1 MPRTFRTLLALS
13 VIAVAALLSACGSGG
28 SSNAQDT
35 LNQAFST
42 PIKSADV
49 NLNAQLTLNGLK
61 QLKGPIKLT
70 LQGPFESGEGKTIPK
85 VDWDLAASAGGQNFT
100 AGFIST
106 GDDAFVNFQGQ
117 SYEIGKPTVAQL
129 NKQVQAAANKKNK
142 KTALAS
148 LGIHPR
154 DWLTNANDEGTANA
168 GGVQTDHVSAAFDV
182 GKFLD
187 DVQKIVQ
194 KAGGQLGSAASALTA
209 QQRAKIQQIIQ
220 NPRVDVYVGKSDH
233 VLRRL
238 AADIT
243 FKIPADQQKKLGGLT
258 DGTLSFSVEFSNVG
272 QPQTITAPTSSKP
285 ITDLTSKLG
294 SLSGALGGA
303 TGGSSGGGSSGGA
316 STQALQKYSECLQ
329 KANPTN
335 TTQLQKCADLLK

>member
-1 MPRTFRTLLALS
+1 MIRTHRAFLALAL
-13 VIAVAALLSACGSGG
+13 VAVAALLSACGSSG

-42 PIKSADV
+42 PIKSANVD
-49 NLNAQLTLNGLK
+49 LNAQLTLNGLK

-70 LQGPFESGEGKTIPK
+70 LQGPYESGQGKTIPK
-85 VDWDLAASAGGQNFT
+85 VDWDIAASAGGQNFT

-117 SYEIGKPTVAQL
+117 SYEIGKPAVAQL
-129 NKQVQAAANKKNK
+129 NKQVQAAKQKNKKN
-142 KTALAS
+142 ALSS
-148 LGIHPR
+148 LGIHPG
-154 DWLTNANDEGTANA
+154 DWLTNANNEGTANA

-187 DVQKIVQ
+187 DIEKLVQ
-194 KAGGQLGSAASALTA
+194 KAGTQLGGAASALTP

-220 NPRVDVYVGKSDH
+220 NPRVDVYVGKDDH

-243 FKIPADQQKKLGGLT
+243 FKIPANQQKQLNGLT
-258 DGTLSFSVEFSNVG
+258 DGTLSFSIEFSNVG

-316 STQALQKYSECLQ
+316 GTQALQKYSKCLQ

-335 TTQLQKCADLLK
+335 TAQLQKCADLLK